1 MAKER
6 DVNKEATDAEGALD
20 FVTWLN
26 IASPRGKGERRAEA
40 VKAAAPKRQQTLDDY
55 LFAKSPKESTDE
67 ALNKL
72 SAEELTAMLGASD
85 DGPGVDVTKGDA
97 KKAYNLMMMKQ
108 GMEAGGKVDE
118 TGALYF
124 DYGSV
129 PRGLPHSS
137 PEAKGK
143 WERAQEED
151 DAGTLW

>member
-55 LFAKSPKESTDE
+55 LF
-67 ALNKL
+67 
-72 SAEELTAMLGASD
+72 AEELTAMLGASD

-151 DAGTLW
+151 DAGSEV